1 METILGSLLLHRGA
15 AGYLC
20 RTLSGPPT
28 TDHSYTNTRLTDTL
42 SKVQRTENA
51 RITEHSSQS
60 PPNNTGPQPGGEA
73 SYVCRLE
80 AAPVSLFA
88 RENVP
93 DPGWFLPAR
102 GGGVAPW
109 MWPIGRG
116 DAAGASVDVP
126 DPVQDGLCW
135 PTPRASDRNVSPP
148 RFAGFLTRFAWLLS

>member
-51 RITEHSSQS
+51 RIPEHSLQS
-60 PPNNTGPQPGGEA
+60 PPNNTGPQPGG
-73 SYVCRLE
+73 E

-93 DPGWFLPAR
+93 DPGCSCLPA
-102 GGGVAPW
+102 VA
-109 MWPIGRG
+109 
-116 DAAGASVDVP
+116 V
-126 DPVQDGLCW
+126 
-135 PTPRASDRNVSPP
+135 
-148 RFAGFLTRFAWLLS
+148 